1 MAGIDKTYCN
11 TIAEHE
17 EFKEWVTENK
27 FITPFGEVIDI
38 ADYMYNFDT
47 PIDELQEQV
56 DNGYE
61 ITVMN
66 TPAYIDYYLIKHCPI
81 KFVQD
86 RMKQVY
92 PKHYEN
98 IINGISPFDNF
109 NRDPIA
115 GTKVKCIKESDFC
128 KKDFLDKRKGKKYI
142 SDNWIEVYHNTYWLI
157 YNEEYNYWP
166 IYDYEL
172 MSGNSNVCHKPI
184 KSRKALIRQIKKWR
198 LPKGCIVTWR
208 GIYQGD
214 NMMFKVY

>member
-1 MAGIDKTYCN
+1 MAAIDKTYCK

-27 FITPFGEVIDI
+27 FETPFGEIIDI

-47 PIDELQEQV
+47 PIEELQEEI

-61 ITVMN
+61 IIVMN
-66 TPAYIDYYLIKHCPI
+66 TPAHIDYYLIKYCPI

-98 IINGISPFDNF
+98 IVDGVSSFDNF

-128 KKDFLDKRKGKKYI
+128 KKDFLDKRKGKKYM
-142 SDNWIEVYHNTYWLI
+142 SDNWIEVYHSTHWLR
-157 YNEEYNYWP
+157 YNEEYDYWP
-166 IYDYEL
+166 IYLHEL
-172 MSGNSNVCHKPI
+172 MSSNSNVCHKPI
-184 KSRKALIRQIKKWR
+184 KSRKALIRQIRKWR

-208 GIYQGD
+208 GVYKGD
-214 NMMFKVY
+214 EMLFKVY